1 LVRSEEGNKTIH
13 RILLGFFNAIFQIFF
28 NLHISSCRISVF
40 QIASIDPFGHIVT
53 DCYADWLKKGWDIRP
68 TIAVTKAHIDLP
80 ECREAIATGR
90 IVPDGKILMPSG
102 QSIVSKAAIEPVW
115 YLPEIARRFETTESN
130 LRQSIFRMT
139 NGETLSLQII
149 CLVLTQ

>member
-1 LVRSEEGNKTIH
+1 M
-13 RILLGFFNAIFQIFF
+13 
-28 NLHISSCRISVF
+28 
-40 QIASIDPFGHIVT
+40 QIAAIDPFGHKVT
-53 DCYADWLKKGWDIRP
+53 ECYTEWLKKGWDVRP

-80 ECREAIATGR
+80 ECREAITAGR
-90 IVPDGKILMPSG
+90 LKPDGKILMDSG

-139 NGETLSLQII
+139 NGEFSFPHNPPQPPPSIADKAFFHSFHNFFLF
-149 CLVLTQ
+149 